1 MCNIKMSTCLGV
13 KGNFLGNQLL
23 QKILK
28 QGEKSDIIS
37 HHHYRVDT
45 KLGEGVFA
53 IFLIPFACTAFAAQ
67 LDKYLLPTI
76 APSP

>member
-45 KLGEGVFA
+45 KLGKVIYTIRRIKCA
-53 IFLIPFACTAFAAQ
+53 YQYCVAQ
-67 LDKYLLPTI
+67 PDKDWLPNI
-76 APSP
+76 AT